1 MGISNWMNVWTAI
14 FPIAVLLYYFFRK
27 KYETI
32 TISSTL
38 YWEQS
43 MRETKVSPYLKNLQ
57 RNALFYLQMA
67 ALLLFVIF
75 PAWTFHGQ
83 GRDGKWTFDFHRR
96 YVRNDAN

>member
-38 YWEQS
+38 YWEHID
-43 MRETKVSPYLKNLQ
+43 E
-57 RNALFYLQMA
+57 RNESLSLFEKLA
-67 ALLLFVIF
+67 
-75 PAWTFHGQ
+75 T
-83 GRDGKWTFDFHRR
+83 
-96 YVRNDAN
+96 